1 MNEMINTA
9 LVKTLRKKRS
19 WSQEQL
25 ATISGISHRTVQRIE
40 NEGKCSLESLK
51 ALAVTFEM
59 EAVTLTINKAAQ
71 VKNKANKR
79 GRILGLLG
87 VGFGFLGA
95 ITGIT
100 FSLLGNHITYGEAG
114 MYYGIVGALSGISF
128 ASIGILS
135 SRLSTD

>member
-1 MNEMINTA
+1 
-9 LVKTLRKKRS
+9 
-19 WSQEQL
+19 
-25 ATISGISHRTVQRIE
+25 
-40 NEGKCSLESLK
+40 
-51 ALAVTFEM
+51 M